1 MRITHCRTC
10 NKELINRRS
19 HIQTCSSSCRGKLWR
34 AAKAPMISVKLMFTT
49 IDYDRI
55 AAIADVQGLT
65 IDNYLH
71 TQATQQE
78 HRI

>member
-1 MRITHCRTC
+1 
-10 NKELINRRS
+10 
-19 HIQTCSSSCRGKLWR
+19 
-34 AAKAPMISVKLMFTT
+34 MISVKLMFTT